1 MVKSHAD
8 MFVPAVNES
17 ILAMA
22 RSKVSCTR
30 SSARSTLPLSEI
42 ANARKLGTA
51 ASMTSRTN
59 GAGGSTRLF
68 VVRIVAGL
76 IVALGRERDAA
87 IVVMDDLWFRAEI
100 CESATVAV
108 SGR

>member
-8 MFVPAVNES
+8 MFIPAWNES

-22 RSKVSCTR
+22 RSNVSCTR

-42 ANARKLGTA
+42 ANARKLGMA
-51 ASMTSRTN
+51 ASMASRTDSRS
-59 GAGGSTRLF
+59 GSARFF
-68 VVRIVAGL
+68 VVRIVASL

-87 IVVMDDLWFRAEI
+87 IIFTDDLWSRVET
-100 CESATVAV
+100 CEGAAVATL
-108 SGR
+108 R